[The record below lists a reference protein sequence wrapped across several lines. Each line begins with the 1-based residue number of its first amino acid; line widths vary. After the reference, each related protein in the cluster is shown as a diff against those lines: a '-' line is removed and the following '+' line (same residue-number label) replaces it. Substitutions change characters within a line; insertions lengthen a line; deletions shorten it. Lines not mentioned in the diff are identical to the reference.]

1 MKNNGGNLIKKIESN
16 ISILDKWRKDT
27 LPKGIQSADL
37 IPNMKVV
44 FDHSVKG
51 KKYYR
56 LERKDN
62 ENV

>member
-1 MKNNGGNLIKKIESN
+1 MKENIVDLIEKIESN
-16 ISILDKWRKDT
+16 ISILDKWREES
-27 LPKGIQSADL
+27 LPKGQCMDL

-56 LERKDN
+56 LERKEK